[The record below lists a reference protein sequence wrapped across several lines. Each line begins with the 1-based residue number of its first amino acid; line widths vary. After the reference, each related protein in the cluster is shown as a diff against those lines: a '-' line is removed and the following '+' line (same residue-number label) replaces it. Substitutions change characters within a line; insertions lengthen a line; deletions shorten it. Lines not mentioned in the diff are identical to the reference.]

1 VCGRFGLFVTPEV
14 LEEYFSLDRL
24 DRLDRLDGVA
34 APALAP
40 QPRYNLTPGQAVA
53 VVREHAGRRR
63 LDALQWG
70 LIPFWAKDAKIG
82 RRLVNAR
89 LDSVAAKP
97 AFREAWQRR
106 RCLIPASGFYEWSEP
121 RGGRKRPYF
130 IRPRT
135 EPLLALAGL
144 WERWRTPTGEKLET
158 CVIVTTDANAELEEI
173 HDRMPLL
180 IPRDAQAL
188 WLDRE
193 SSVEEVQSLAERPPP
208 LDVHPVGFGVNDPK
222 HDDETLI
229 APVEEAIP
237 S

>member
-1 VCGRFGLFVTPEV
+1 MCGRFGLFVTPEV
-14 LEEYFSLDRL
+14 LEEYFNLERVE
-24 DRLDRLDGVA
+24 GAA
-34 APALAP
+34 APE
-40 QPRYNLTPGQAVA
+40 PRYNLTPGQAVA
-53 VVREHAGRRR
+53 VVREHEGRRR

-70 LIPFWAKDAKIG
+70 LIPFWAKDPKIG

-130 IRPRT
+130 IRPSD
-135 EPLLALAGL
+135 EPLLAIAGL
-144 WERWRTPTGEKLET
+144 WERWRTPSGEKLET
-158 CVIVTTDANAELEEI
+158 CVIVTTDATPTLVKI

-188 WLDRE
+188 WLDPR
-193 SSVEEVQSLAERPPP
+193 SSLDDVRTLAERPPA
-208 LDVHPVGFGVNDPK
+208 LDAQPVGFGVNDPK
-222 HDDETLI
+222 NDDEALI
-229 APVEEAIP
+229 APVEEAARG
-237 S
+237 